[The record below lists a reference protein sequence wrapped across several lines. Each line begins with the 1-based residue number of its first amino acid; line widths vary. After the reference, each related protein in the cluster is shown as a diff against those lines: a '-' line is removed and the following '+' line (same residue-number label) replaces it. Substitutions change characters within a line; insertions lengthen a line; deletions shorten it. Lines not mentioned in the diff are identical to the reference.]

1 MESKTKTEIPN
12 ALIEEMVRAQ
22 FGSALKV
29 RGIQPLTAGWFN
41 ASYAISFQG
50 AHPDLVLRVA
60 PDPALRLLCYEKDMM
75 RAEIKVYELIQQLDV
90 PTPQVLGYDV
100 ERKIINRDYMFLAR
114 LSGRPLNE
122 VSDSLSQENNDA
134 LQYELG
140 VYTARMQALQ
150 GPCFGYIGGQPEQAA
165 SWRQAFLNM
174 VFALLDDGVE
184 LEAQLPLAYQQIR
197 TMFTDLAYA
206 LDEIQQPSLVHWDL
220 WPVNVFVVADDS
232 GHYSI
237 ESIIDWERTFW
248 GDPEAEAPVV
258 TMHYGP
264 SFFKGYGKEL
274 AAGRSA
280 RIRQC
285 MYRLYLWLIMVIEA
299 RVRFE
304 HAEHLEWTHANL
316 EKDLR
321 VLRGYQKT

>member
-1 MESKTKTEIPN
+1 MDSKTKTEIPN

-29 RGIQPLTAGWFN
+29 RAIQALTSGWFN

-60 PDPALRLLCYEKDMM
+60 PDPALRLLSYEKDMM
-75 RAEIKVYELIQQLDV
+75 RAELEVYELIQQLDV
-90 PTPQVLGYDV
+90 PTPQVYGYDL
-100 ERKIINRDYMFLAR
+100 ERKVIDRDYMFLAR
-114 LSGRPLNE
+114 LSGLPLHD
-122 VSDSLSQENNDA
+122 VWDSLDQENNDA
-134 LQYELG
+134 LQHQLG
-140 VYTARMQALQ
+140 VYAARMHALH
-150 GPCFGYIGGQPEQAA
+150 GPRFGYIGGQPEQAP

-174 VFALLDDGVE
+174 ILALLDDGVA
-184 LEAQLPLAYQQIR
+184 LGAQLPLSYREIR
-197 TMFTDLAYA
+197 ALFTDLAYA
-206 LDEIQQPSLVHWDL
+206 LDEIEQPSLVHWDL
-220 WPVNVFVVADDS
+220 WPVNVFVIPDDS
-232 GHYSI
+232 GRYTI
-237 ESIIDWERTFW
+237 EGIIDWERTFW
-248 GDPEAEAPVV
+248 GDPEAEAPLV
-258 TMHYGP
+258 TQHYGP

-274 AAGRSA
+274 ATGRSA

-304 HAEHLEWTHANL
+304 EAEHLEWTRTRL

-321 VLRGYQKT
+321 ILRKYL